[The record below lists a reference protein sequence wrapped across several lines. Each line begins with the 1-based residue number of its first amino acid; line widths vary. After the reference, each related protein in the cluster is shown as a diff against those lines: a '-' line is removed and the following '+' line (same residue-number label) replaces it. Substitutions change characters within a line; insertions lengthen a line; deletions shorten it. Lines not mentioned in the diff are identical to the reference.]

1 MEYIRTAKMADFSEN
16 FLSGN
21 DFEDVLAI
29 FFSYDH
35 GAKASEAVEKIAT
48 KEKVYRKCSMCVIYV
63 GAKPHDI
70 TNNSKRGRLLRH
82 FRS

>member
-29 FFSYDH
+29 FFYYDY
-35 GAKASEAVEKIAT
+35 GSKASEAVEKIAT
-48 KEKVYRKCSMCVIYV
+48 GEKGYRKCSICVIQV

-70 TNNSKRGRLLRH
+70 INNSKTGWLLSR
-82 FRS
+82 

>member
-29 FFSYDH
+29 FFYYDH
-35 GAKASEAVEKIAT
+35 GSKASEAVEKIAT
-48 KEKVYRKCSMCVIYV
+48 GEKGYRKCSICVTQV

-70 TNNSKRGRLLRH
+70 INNSKTGWLLSR
-82 FRS
+82 